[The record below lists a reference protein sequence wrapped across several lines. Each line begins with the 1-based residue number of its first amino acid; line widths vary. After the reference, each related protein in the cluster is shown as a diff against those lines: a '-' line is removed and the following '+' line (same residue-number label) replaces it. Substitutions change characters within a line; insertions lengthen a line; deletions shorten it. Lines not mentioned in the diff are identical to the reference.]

1 MKILFIGPNNGTS
14 KYNYLTIKKIYKNTT
29 LIDIQKLKINKIQ
42 NYIFHHFN
50 SKILDDKINNFYE
63 KKIKEKYD
71 IAFINNVSLLTR
83 NSILKLKQHTKKIFY
98 YCFDNPFVQRDKLR
112 WDNFNKIYTQL
123 NLIIFHQKRREIYAK
138 RHKIKNYL
146 LTIPPYYKKIH
157 LNKVNINKKKNI
169 VFIGTWFPERGKFFY
184 ELKKLGLDFDIYGSR
199 WERDRKYYKYL
210 KENINHSLKYE
221 DTAKF
226 ISKYKINL
234 GLLSKENDDDIT
246 RRCIEIPATGS
257 LLICQR
263 TSTLKKIFKE
273 NKEALFFSSSKE
285 CFIKCKQIL
294 QKPKLLKKITINGNI
309 KIRKTLNAEAEN
321 IFKKIFNEKFRLKNN
336 KKFIFKY

>member
-1 MKILFIGPNNGTS
+1 MKILFIGPNQGTS
-14 KYNYLTIKKIYKNTT
+14 KYNYLAIKKIYKNTH

-42 NYIFHHFN
+42 NYFFHHYIP
-50 SKILDDKINNFYE
+50 KILNNKINNFYE
-63 KKIKEKYD
+63 KEIKKKYD
-71 IAFINNVSLLTR
+71 IAFINNVSLL
-83 NSILKLKQHTKKIFY
+83 NEKSILKIKQSVKQIFY
-98 YCFDNPFVQRDKLR
+98 YCADNPFVNRDKLR
-112 WDNFNKIYTQL
+112 WYNFNKIFSQIDI
-123 NLIIFHQKRREIYAK
+123 IIFHQKRREIYAK

-157 LNKVNINKKKNI
+157 LNKVNLNKKKNI

-184 ELKKLGLDFDIYGSR
+184 DLKKLGLDFDIYGSR
-199 WERDRKYYKYL
+199 WEKDRKYYKYI
-210 KENINHSLKYE
+210 KENINHPLKYE
-221 DTAKF
+221 NTSKF

-234 GLLSKENDDDIT
+234 GLLSSENDDDIT
-246 RRCIEIPATGS
+246 RRCIEIPASGS

-321 IFKKIFNEKFRLKNN
+321 VFKKIFNEKFRLKNN

>member
-1 MKILFIGPNNGTS
+1 MKILFIGSNKGTS

-29 LIDIQKLKINKIQ
+29 LIDIQKLEINKIQ
-42 NYIFHHFN
+42 NYIFHHLN

-63 KKIKEKYD
+63 KEIKEKYD
-71 IAFINNVSLLTR
+71 IAFINNVSLLTKK
-83 NSILKLKQHTKKIFY
+83 SILILKQNTKKIFY
-98 YCFDNPFVQRDKLR
+98 YCGDNPFVKRDKLR
-112 WDNFNKIYTQL
+112 WDNFNKIFSQL
-123 NLIIFHQKRREIYAK
+123 DVILFHQKRREIYAK
-138 RHKIKNYL
+138 RNKIKNYL
-146 LTIPPYYKKIH
+146 LLVPPFYKKIH
-157 LNKVNINKKKNI
+157 LNKVKINKKKNI
-169 VFIGTWFPERGKFFY
+169 LFIGYCFPERWKFFY

-199 WERDRKYYKYL
+199 WEKDRKYYKYL
-210 KENINHSLKYE
+210 KENINHPLKYE

-246 RRCIEIPATGS
+246 RRCIEIPASGS

-263 TSTLKKIFKE
+263 SSTLKKIFKE
-273 NKEALFFSSSKE
+273 NKEALFFSSPKE
-285 CFIKCKQIL
+285 CFLKCKQIL
-294 QKPKLLKKITINGNI
+294 QKPKLLKKISINGNI
-309 KIRKTLNAEAEN
+309 KIRKTLNVEAQN